1 MMAGNGVM
9 KGNVNQSLSDASGQ
23 PGNATGADADAV
35 ALQLKKQARRR
46 LIGAIA
52 LALFGVITLPMVMD
66 SQPRPVAPEIQV
78 HIPSQDG
85 SGFAAKPNQ
94 GAATKQ
100 PLSATGGPNK
110 TETAAAVNSAIK
122 ESSLAESAA
131 NSPPAKELETKTV
144 AETLPVAATQKPS
157 TADSPA
163 ADKALGAKTKTSATK
178 PPEPPKKSTDP
189 TAIQSQPTDEPR
201 ALAVL
206 TGTESLSAP
215 WMVQL
220 GAYKEAGNV
229 RVLMTKVKEMKIP
242 VTSEKFESTQGPRVR
257 VKAGPF
263 ATRADAEK
271 AQARIRTIGVVGVL
285 SQ

>member
-1 MMAGNGVM
+1 M
-9 KGNVNQSLSDASGQ
+9 KGNVNPTSTDTASAMDNPIGD
-23 PGNATGADADAV
+23 DADAV

-52 LALFGVITLPMVMD
+52 LALFAVITLPMVMD

-85 SGFAAKPNQ
+85 PGLTGKIVPGLAVKSTPMPTPAPKANVANAKDS
-94 GAATKQ
+94 T
-100 PLSATGGPNK
+100 
-110 TETAAAVNSAIK
+110 VK
-122 ESSLAESAA
+122 EA
-131 NSPPAKELETKTV
+131 SPPVADAKNTAVKEVDLKPATDAAPAKT
-144 AETLPVAATQKPS
+144 AQK
-157 TADSPA
+157 TSPA
-163 ADKALGAKTKTSATK
+163 DAAPVDKAVAAKTKPPAVRATEASKK
-178 PPEPPKKSTDP
+178 PADSTAPAPKSG
-189 TAIQSQPTDEPR
+189 DEPR
-201 ALAVL
+201 ALAAL

-215 WMVQL
+215 WNVQL

-229 RVLMTKVKEMKIP
+229 KVLVAKVKEMKLP
-242 VTSEKFESTQGPRVR
+242 VTTEKFESSQGPRVR

-271 AQARIRTIGVVGVL
+271 AQTRIRTIGVVGVL